1 MKILGYI
8 VFLIGVWMMVSPQ
21 AIIGLKELKW
31 MADYSFAGEAFL
43 GALISSSAFLL
54 IKTSKLNEE

>member
-8 VFLIGVWMMVSPQ
+8 VFLIGIWMMVSPQ
-21 AIIGLKELKW
+21 AVLGLKELKW

-43 GALISSSAFLL
+43 GALICSGAFLL
-54 IKTSKLNEE
+54 IKFPKSNEG